1 MKLISSLIVLAV
13 AGALLA
19 LVTTQHGCASSC
31 GTNCPTT
38 SVYIGSIDNYELAGV
53 ITGFL
58 MDGPACPSESGCIGD
73 RLNTYCTHF
82 LLTASHPGR
91 CDFYITFS
99 DRPSEVVH
107 LNFEPTQNSNGSCCQ
122 GYPPA
127 GPNTYI
133 IPDSPSGGLIY
144 PQNGWDGG
152 PTNVTLYTDGSTQDG
167 ARDAATDAADGGG

>member
-1 MKLISSLIVLAV
+1 MKLISSFFVLAI
-13 AGALLA
+13 AGVLLA

-31 GTNCPTT
+31 GTNCPQI
-38 SVYIGSIDNYELAGV
+38 SVYIGSGDNHELAGV
-53 ITGFL
+53 LTGFI
-58 MDGPACPSESGCIGD
+58 MDGPACPSQTGCVGD
-73 RLNTYCTHF
+73 SNAYCTHF
-82 LLTASHPGR
+82 LLTASQPGV
-91 CDFYITFS
+91 CNLYITFS

-107 LNFEPTQNSNGSCCQ
+107 MTFGPTQNSNGSCCQ

-167 ARDAATDAADGGG
+167 AHDAGTDAGDGG